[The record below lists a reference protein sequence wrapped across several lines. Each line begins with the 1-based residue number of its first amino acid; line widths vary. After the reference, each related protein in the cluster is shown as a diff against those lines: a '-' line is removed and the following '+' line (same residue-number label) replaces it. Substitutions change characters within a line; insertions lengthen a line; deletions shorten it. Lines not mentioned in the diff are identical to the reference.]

1 MENDRIS
8 DFFIVAFI
16 FSWVLWIPVAM
27 VSAGFSFPQPLQ
39 AFLESPYNPA
49 AFGPTLAAVLLS
61 YRYGGRDELLAL
73 LRKGVNYD
81 FHRLWWPVILLF
93 FPVLTAVAL
102 YLGVLW
108 GDPQPYLYWT
118 SQPLMV
124 IMVFIYIFFLGGPL
138 QEEFGWRGY
147 ALPRLQRRYSPIYTA
162 LIIGFIWGLWHIPL
176 FFIGGSIQSQVP
188 FWSFMILII
197 SASVI
202 YTWVYNSTG
211 SILATMIIHTT
222 GNLSYFLF
230 PVQGTLAGGIFLMIL
245 NVAAALA
252 VMLFAGSELKTDFGG
267 QGH

>member
-16 FSWVLWIPVAM
+16 FSWVLWIPIAM

-108 GDPQPYLYWT
+108 GDPHPYLYWT
-118 SQPLMV
+118 SQPLTV
-124 IMVFIYIFFLGGPL
+124 IMVFIYIFFLGGHCRRNSGGGAMP
-138 QEEFGWRGY
+138 FHGFRGGT
-147 ALPRLQRRYSPIYTA
+147 R
-162 LIIGFIWGLWHIPL
+162 
-176 FFIGGSIQSQVP
+176 QSTRP
-188 FWSFMILII
+188 
-197 SASVI
+197 
-202 YTWVYNSTG
+202 
-211 SILATMIIHTT
+211 
-222 GNLSYFLF
+222 
-230 PVQGTLAGGIFLMIL
+230 
-245 NVAAALA
+245 
-252 VMLFAGSELKTDFGG
+252 
-267 QGH
+267 